1 MGGLTHVINGV
12 NNEGGTL
19 AFDFDDPSGIIN
31 TLGDSYAND
40 QEKALGSGTSA
51 NKALD
56 WEATTVQGDS
66 GYH

>member
-1 MGGLTHVINGV
+1 VGV
-12 NNEGGTL
+12 NYEGGTL

-40 QEKALGSGTSA
+40 QEKPWAQVQA

-66 GYH
+66 GDHY